1 MKAHRRSS
9 STFLLLWSSKAPVR
23 FPIGGR
29 ALAFWLLGLLLLAS
43 PVFAGNKTLS
53 GKLREVKDK
62 ALTIQQYHLFDS
74 SMIQV
79 EMDDKTKV
87 TGELA
92 QGMHIKV
99 KYREERGGKG
109 SEKAAVRRIAT
120 EIQTWPESAS
130 RDDRKAEKDVQQ

>member
-1 MKAHRRSS
+1 
-9 STFLLLWSSKAPVR
+9 
-23 FPIGGR
+23 
-29 ALAFWLLGLLLLAS
+29 
-43 PVFAGNKTLS
+43 
-53 GKLREVKDK
+53 
-62 ALTIQQYHLFDS
+62 
-74 SMIQV
+74 
-79 EMDDKTKV
+79 V

-99 KYREERGGKG
+99 KYREEQGGKG